1 VDLKKPSYFFKETTL
16 IFLILLSSFG
26 PYIYPSKGIRLE
38 HIIIYSFLIIICL
51 TNSIRIKKNS
61 NLGFLLF
68 TLVTI
73 IIIPFFSYAL
83 LDKSISNNLAISQ
96 FENYFQPLSIFLI
109 CISTLHA
116 SNYYKIKECL
126 DFVIKIFVIFMA
138 IHTMFILIA
147 TQLFPDSLVLNFF
160 TGQRVITELTWET
173 SMNASELAQSA
184 GRYSGVFTQVFEAG
198 YAYAL
203 ALISWAYLVNNN
215 FPSMKYK
222 YVALLLICIGG
233 IMTYSK
239 VFLVLGLLSFVVI
252 IRNTLLLRYLSVFFL
267 LGIVTSLFNLEIF
280 SKGFI
285 YLTRLIF
292 IEEGYSVFDIYT
304 SGRFVSDSNIW
315 IGMWDVI
322 LNSPFYGYGYGS
334 IQTSD
339 FSLYE
344 VISLGGLIGVLANLF
359 LFFILFFINAK
370 IKDRA
375 IKRYYFYILLVT
387 ILSSLAAPVITAN
400 RVSVVFW
407 ILTSL
412 IAMLNVTQFKKVNK

>member
-1 VDLKKPSYFFKETTL
+1 
-16 IFLILLSSFG
+16 
-26 PYIYPSKGIRLE
+26 
-38 HIIIYSFLIIICL
+38 
-51 TNSIRIKKNS
+51 
-61 NLGFLLF
+61 
-68 TLVTI
+68 
-73 IIIPFFSYAL
+73 
-83 LDKSISNNLAISQ
+83 
-96 FENYFQPLSIFLI
+96 
-109 CISTLHA
+109 
-116 SNYYKIKECL
+116 
-126 DFVIKIFVIFMA
+126 
-138 IHTMFILIA
+138 MFILIA